1 MIDSLVALI
10 ILCVLLMF
18 GGISVVIINHF
29 AGTKESTPSASH
41 NSVSREIKCSN
52 RECDFRNKNGVC
64 THRGGP
70 WCPNHRTL
78 HPA

>member
-1 MIDSLVALI
+1 MVGWESFIIYLSAALPAFILGLLV
-10 ILCVLLMF
+10 
-18 GGISVVIINHF
+18 GRNRN
-29 AGTKESTPSASH
+29 TKEGTPSTSH

-64 THRGGP
+64 TNKIGP
-70 WCPNHRTL
+70 FCSDRSTS